1 MLPVARRWRGG
12 GGVCAPIHGGPALR
26 TKGATSVLPST
37 HGLCSAR
44 PFPLPFPGLL
54 GGTRLPGSGTS
65 GTRTHLQTLGGALME
80 PSVVGGGGA
89 PGAGQK
95 LLRGST
101 NPGDVAAVLGKD
113 GAARLAR

>member
-1 MLPVARRWRGG
+1 MVVCTPIPGGPSSEDYRCDQCPPLVPRPLLGTPLSIFPWPFSRTCPGTDRRGG
-12 GGVCAPIHGGPALR
+12 PQA
-26 TKGATSVLPST
+26 
-37 HGLCSAR
+37 
-44 PFPLPFPGLL
+44 
-54 GGTRLPGSGTS
+54 
-65 GTRTHLQTLGGALME
+65 HLQTLGGALRE

-95 LLRGST
+95 LLRVST